1 MIPLIALSRSPSR
14 DGVFLGG
21 RTGTE
26 GATTTG
32 GRDKRRGT
40 DARYVVVV
48 AGYFSRCGHRHS
60 AISPPNPLFS
70 RGFYRATCFQVGILS

>member
-1 MIPLIALSRSPSR
+1 MRPLVAFQRGPSR
-14 DGVFLGG
+14 ISAFPEE
-21 RTGTE
+21 RTETD

-48 AGYFSRCGHRHS
+48 AGYLARRSHVHS
-60 AISPPNPLFS
+60 ATQPPNPLFS
-70 RGFYRATCFQVGILS
+70 RGFPRAARFQAGILS